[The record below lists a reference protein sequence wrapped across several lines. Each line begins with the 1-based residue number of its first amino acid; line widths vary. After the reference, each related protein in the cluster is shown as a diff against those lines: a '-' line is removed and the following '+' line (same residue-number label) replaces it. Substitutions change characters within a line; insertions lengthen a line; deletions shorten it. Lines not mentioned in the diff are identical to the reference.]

1 MKIGNALKEISREQR
16 IDSNAKYRL
25 LGVKWYGKG
34 VFLREE
40 KYGHEIKATKL
51 YQVKNGD
58 FIYNRLFAW
67 KSSFAIVPE
76 EFDGCFVSN
85 EFPLFICNTDKIVPE
100 FLLNYILLPQNIN
113 SINNLSGG
121 MSGISRKRFKEAEF
135 LNFDIPEI
143 KIATQ
148 RNTCNKVQQVS
159 KIMSAQELESI
170 NQISFV
176 GQLRQTIL
184 QEAIRGTFT
193 AKWRKQHPELISGDN
208 HVSKLLDKI
217 KAEKENLI
225 KEGKLKKEKPLPL
238 ITDKEKPFDLPQGW
252 IWCRLGNISEWRY
265 GKSLV
270 KTQCKSK
277 GKYPVFGS
285 NGIVGYFD
293 KYLTSKPSI
302 VIGRKGSAG
311 ALNKSKMPSWTT
323 DVAFYIEEIK
333 YIDFDYLFILLK
345 SLKINNIGKGI
356 KPGINRNEAYNLL
369 VPLAP
374 ANEQK
379 AIVEKVT
386 KIMFLIDQLE
396 KQIAE
401 RKELSEML
409 MQAILREAFKY

>member
-1 MKIGNALKEISREQR
+1 MKGAANVSLSIHDVANIEIPCPPLVVQAKILEKIDIFSGKYLIFLKENDIQL
-16 IDSNAKYRL
+16 N
-25 LGVKWYGKG
+25 
-34 VFLREE
+34 
-40 KYGHEIKATKL
+40 
-51 YQVKNGD
+51 
-58 FIYNRLFAW
+58 
-67 KSSFAIVPE
+67 
-76 EFDGCFVSN
+76 
-85 EFPLFICNTDKIVPE
+85 
-100 FLLNYILLPQNIN
+100 LLNNLLN
-113 SINNLSGG
+113 
-121 MSGISRKRFKEAEF
+121 
-135 LNFDIPEI
+135 
-143 KIATQ
+143 
-148 RNTCNKVQQVS
+148 
-159 KIMSAQELESI
+159 
-170 NQISFV
+170 
-176 GQLRQTIL
+176 TIL

-193 AKWRKQHPELISGDN
+193 SKWRKQHPELICGDN
-208 HVSKLLDKI
+208 HASQLFVKI
-217 KAEKENLI
+217 QKEKGQLI
-225 KEGKLKKEKPLPL
+225 KEGKINKEKRLSP
-238 ITDKEKPFDLPQGW
+238 IIEKEKPFDLPQGW

-270 KTQCKSK
+270 KTQYKSN

-311 ALNKSKMPSWTT
+311 ALNKSEMPSWTT
-323 DVAFYIEEIK
+323 DVAFYIEESKFIN
-333 YIDFDYLFILLK
+333 FVYLFILLK
-345 SLKINNIGKGI
+345 SLKIDSIGKGI

-409 MQAILREAFKY
+409 VQAVLREAFEAN